1 MCLLAVSVV
10 SFSMQAEVQLQAQQ
24 QPSATLEALG
34 TVMQVPAP
42 RTHSCMSCQVPIAV
56 HGRLVPCKHAF
67 CLECATEMPK
77 CVICCSNIQVVE
89 RVPQALYVSPLS
101 HRTYFTEE
109 ELQLDTRQMF
119 RRIGLVPALAEAY
132 QQYHQQ
138 RQSQSGGLPAAPM
151 AMQQQAQGK
160 QQLQQRVSGQQQ
172 MRPPQQQQSQQHSNS
187 MQRTQQ

>member
-1 MCLLAVSVV
+1 MSWTTWGIYRYIISNGGGAQMPSFDCRAACLVA
-10 SFSMQAEVQLQAQQ
+10 A
-24 QPSATLEALG
+24 
-34 TVMQVPAP
+34 
-42 RTHSCMSCQVPIAV
+42 
-56 HGRLVPCKHAF
+56 
-67 CLECATEMPK
+67 
-77 CVICCSNIQVVE
+77 
-89 RVPQALYVSPLS
+89 
-101 HRTYFTEE
+101 EE